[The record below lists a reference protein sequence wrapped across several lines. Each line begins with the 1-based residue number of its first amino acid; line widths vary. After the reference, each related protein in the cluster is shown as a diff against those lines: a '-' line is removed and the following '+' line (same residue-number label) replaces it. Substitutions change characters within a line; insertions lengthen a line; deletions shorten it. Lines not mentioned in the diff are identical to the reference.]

1 MTELLDLRSQ
11 ILGSFR
17 EMPGLSLR
25 LDQAAKL
32 FALDQ
37 ETCEVVL
44 QELAATGQLR
54 LDAER
59 QYRQAD

>member
-1 MTELLDLRSQ
+1 VTERPDLRSR
-11 ILGSFR
+11 ILDSFL
-17 EMPGLSLR
+17 EMPGLSLHP
-25 LDQAAKL
+25 DQATKL
-32 FALDQ
+32 FAVDH

-54 LDAER
+54 LDAEG

>member
-37 ETCEVVL
+37 
-44 QELAATGQLR
+44 
-54 LDAER
+54 
-59 QYRQAD
+59 